1 MQNARNMEEEL
12 SHVSN
17 LALAM
22 NATMTAWEKALVG
35 FAAKVFSGE
44 PEGNSL
50 LQDFMAGGAL
60 IPGGVPRGSP
70 QPKILNVDEMKDLAK
85 RALFM
90 YMIPT
95 AWKNNKDANVAI
107 LDTGRACGD
116 FSDYDHHVPTSIAEQ
131 VEICFDSKQYLFLAA
146 VGDFVTC
153 WSWNA
158 GPGSTCTPNDW
169 SAPPGFEHLAEFGV
183 AYKDIMNA

>member
-1 MQNARNMEEEL
+1 MSQVGTLEL
-12 SHVSN
+12 
-17 LALAM
+17 AI
-22 NATMTAWEKALVG
+22 NATMTAWERAIVG

-70 QPKILNVDEMKDLAK
+70 QPKLLTVDEMKSLAK
-85 RALFM
+85 RALSL

-116 FSDYDHHVPTSIAEQ
+116 FSDYSYHVPSSLAEQ
-131 VEICFDSKQYLFLAA
+131 VEFCFNSKQYLLLAA
-146 VGDFVTC
+146 IGDFETC
-153 WSWNA
+153 HQWT
-158 GPGSTCTPNDW
+158 PGGTTDCFRNNW
-169 SAPPGFEHLAEFGV
+169 SAPPGFDNIPSFGV
-183 AYKDIMNA
+183 SYKDMMNA